1 MSSQTDRIDPQQ
13 LAFDVRS
20 TIGEL
25 ARRLR
30 DEESALPQ
38 PQAAALGLLVR
49 EGSRTTAEL
58 AEHQHVRH
66 QSMART
72 VTQLR
77 EAGLIRQEPHPT
89 DGRKVVLHATEEG
102 IAMLQEQRRRRE
114 DRMAAAIESEM
125 SEAEQLVLRQAMALL
140 RRISRYPRP

>member
-1 MSSQTDRIDPQQ
+1 MSSQTDQSDPQQ
-13 LAFDVRS
+13 LASDVRA

-30 DEESALPQ
+30 DEESTLPQ

-49 EGSRTTAEL
+49 EGPRTTAEL

-77 EAGLIRQEPHPT
+77 EAGLIRQEPHAT
-89 DGRKVVLHATEEG
+89 DGRKVVLHATEAG
-102 IAMLQEQRRRRE
+102 VTVLHEQRRRRE
-114 DRMAAAIESEM
+114 DRMAEAIESELTP
-125 SEAEQLVLRQAMALL
+125 EERLVLREAMGLL
-140 RRISRYPRP
+140 RRISRYERP

>member
-1 MSSQTDRIDPQQ
+1 MTEQIDPQQ
-13 LAFDVRS
+13 LAFEVRS

-38 PQAAALGLLVR
+38 PQIAALGLLVR
-49 EGSRTTAEL
+49 EGPRTTAEL

-77 EAGLIRQEPHPT
+77 EAGLIGQRPHPT
-89 DGRKVVLHATEEG
+89 DGRKVVLHATDEG
-102 IAMLQEQRRRRE
+102 TALLEDQRRRRE
-114 DRMAAAIESEM
+114 DRMAAAIESEL
-125 SEAEQLVLRQAMALL
+125 SGAEQVTLREAMELL
-140 RRISRYPRP
+140 RRISRHRRG